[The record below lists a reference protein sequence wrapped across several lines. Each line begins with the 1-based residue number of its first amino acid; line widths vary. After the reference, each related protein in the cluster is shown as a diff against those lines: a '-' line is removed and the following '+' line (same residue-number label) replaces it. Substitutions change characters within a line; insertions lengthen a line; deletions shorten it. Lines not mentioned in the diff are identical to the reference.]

1 MGLIDTKLNDAMQ
14 ESRTIRHSVSEFQLS
29 FVDPSGHKSPA
40 LGYVGSDWN
49 IQTDLGRTII
59 WRNGGIDGYSSLI
72 AFNPDKQLG
81 VAILCS
87 CHFAD
92 VPPIEII
99 STAMTFLLYPEL
111 FQ

>member
-1 MGLIDTKLNDAMQ
+1 MTLCKRAMQ
-14 ESRTIRHSVSEFQLS
+14 YDIQLVNSKLS
-29 FVDPSGHKSPA
+29 FVDPSGHESPV

-49 IQTDLGRTII
+49 IQTDLGKKII
-59 WRNGGIDGYSSLI
+59 WRNGGINGYSSLI

-99 STAMTFLLYPEL
+99 NTAMTFLLYPEL
-111 FQ
+111 STKYVKSQS